1 MPPIRP
7 EPRLASFSVRV
18 AVSCPWASV
27 PCPCCR
33 RVVAPPDEA
42 ADAPVGIPLA
52 DLAVPRLVVNPNTV
66 TMNTPSSRTQSMIST
81 GPLPARNSTNGDR

>member
-1 MPPIRP
+1 M
-7 EPRLASFSVRV
+7 ASFSVWV

-33 RVVAPPDEA
+33 RGVTPPDEA

-52 DLAVPRLVVNPNTV
+52 DLAVPRFVVNPNTV
-66 TMNTPSSRTQSMIST
+66 TMNAPRTRTHAMISS
-81 GPLPARNSTNGDR
+81 GPLPARKMTNGAK